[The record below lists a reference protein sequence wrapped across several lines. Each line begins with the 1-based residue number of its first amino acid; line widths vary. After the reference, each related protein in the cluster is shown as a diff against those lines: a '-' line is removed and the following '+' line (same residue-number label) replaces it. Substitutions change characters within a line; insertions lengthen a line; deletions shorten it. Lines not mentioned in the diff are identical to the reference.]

1 MGKRSEMPGGGRARS
16 ERVAL
21 DDVALAGD
29 EWPPRHPHVAQG
41 EPGPG
46 HVFEIQRSR
55 LLAAMVEVC
64 AERGAANVTVAH
76 IVERA
81 GVSRRT
87 FYELYRDREECFLG
101 AFDDAIARAS
111 RWVLDGYDSDAKWA
125 VRVRSA
131 LVGLLTFLEVE
142 KGAGQLLVVGSLG
155 AGTAALERR
164 RHVLAQ
170 MIALVEEGRLG
181 AKTGVGPPPL
191 TAEGIVGGVL
201 SVLHARLLDT
211 DPQGCAPANR
221 RLGSAPVPPD
231 HASPQD
237 ASTGGLLALTGS
249 LMGMIVL
256 PYLGP
261 AAARRELA
269 RPVPTPPS
277 SLKRAPADPLRDVGM
292 RLTYRTVRVLTA
304 VGARPGSSNREVG
317 LVADMQDQ
325 GQISKLLTRLAR
337 LGLIENGPAG
347 LARGAPNAWV
357 LTVKGREIEQAI
369 GQGAAP

>member
-1 MGKRSEMPGGGRARS
+1 MPGGGRARS
-16 ERVAL
+16 GWTAL
-21 DDVALAGD
+21 DEVTLAGD
-29 EWPPRHPHVAQG
+29 GRPVRHTREGSG
-41 EPGPG
+41 ELRPG
-46 HVFEIQRSR
+46 HVVEIQRSR
-55 LLAAMVEVC
+55 ILAAMVEVS
-64 AERGAANVTVAH
+64 AEHGAANVTVAH

-155 AGTAALERR
+155 AGAAALERR
-164 RHVLAQ
+164 RQALAQ
-170 MIALVEEGRLG
+170 MIALVDEGGVG
-181 AKTGVGPPPL
+181 ARTGVELPPL

-211 DPQGCAPANR
+211 DPRASASANR
-221 RLGSAPVPPD
+221 CLGSAPVLPVHP
-231 HASPQD
+231 SPQD

-269 RPVPTPPS
+269 RPVPTPAS

-317 LVADMQDQ
+317 LGADMQDQ

-357 LTVKGREIEQAI
+357 LTAKGREIEQAI
-369 GQGAAP
+369 GQDAAP